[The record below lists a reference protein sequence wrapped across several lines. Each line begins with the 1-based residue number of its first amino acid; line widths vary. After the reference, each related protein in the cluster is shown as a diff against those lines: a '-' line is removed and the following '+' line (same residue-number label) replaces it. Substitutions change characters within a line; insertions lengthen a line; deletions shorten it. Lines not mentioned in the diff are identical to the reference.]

1 MYSIRPLWW
10 YLSFFRNIYMDFPHL
25 YFQPIFNLIIL
36 SGIYSRRLFQYT
48 FILLIW
54 NVHLIFFK
62 LYTLLNIHDIS
73 NPISNSIERDYSK
86 SLMSQRIWLNKTY
99 FRGLR
104 YKFVLFCV
112 MIRSIQSCQVIKYE
126 HKIIQWLKS
135 RLTFLA
141 EICSVHFNC
150 ILMKCP

>member
-10 YLSFFRNIYMDFPHL
+10 YLSSFRNIYMDFPHL

-36 SGIYSRRLFQYT
+36 SGIYLRHLFQYT

-135 RLTFLA
+135 RPTFLA